1 MIELDG
7 AYGEG
12 GGALVRVALALSTL
26 SGKEFSVKNIRA
38 GRPKSGLK
46 AQHLTAIEAL
56 RVMSGAHSNKTEI
69 GTTELYFK
77 PGRVKRGRYEFD
89 IGTAGSI
96 SLFLQA
102 VLIPCIFAKGKV
114 SIVVKGGT
122 CGKWQAGVDYTQ
134 NVLLPH
140 LNRFVDKISIKILKR
155 GYYPKG
161 GGEVEVKISPR
172 FFNEDVGSLLEEL
185 ALKCSRIELVDQGKI
200 EQVRGVVNCSM
211 DLQDNEVC
219 ERIENACKRS
229 LKLDCPKNISLQ
241 YANSRCSGGEVLLWG
256 IFGKRGVVDYDNPVI
271 IASSVLLEKSKRS
284 EQVGIECAKS
294 LIKEIESGAACDEY
308 LADQLIAFMGLLP
321 GSVIKTSKVSKHCLT
336 NIYVVEK
343 FLPVGFKVDCEK
355 IESVFSE

>member
-1 MIELDG
+1 MIEIDG

-12 GGALVRVALALSTL
+12 GGALVRTALALSTL
-26 SGKEFSVKNIRA
+26 TGKEFKVVNIRA
-38 GRPKSGLK
+38 GRPKAGLK

-56 RVMSGAHSNKTEI
+56 RVMSGAHSNKTEL

-102 VLIPCIFAKGKV
+102 LLIPCIFAKGKV
-114 SIVVKGGT
+114 TIVVKGGT
-122 CGKWQAGVDYTQ
+122 CGKWQAGVDYIQ
-134 NVLLPH
+134 NVLLPY

-161 GGEVEVKISPR
+161 GGEVEVKISSR
-172 FFNEDVGSLLEEL
+172 FFNEDVGGLLEEL
-185 ALKCSRIELVDQGKI
+185 ALKCPKIELVEQGEI

-211 DLQDNEVC
+211 ELQESEVC
-219 ERIENACKRS
+219 ERIENACRRT
-229 LKLDCPKNISLQ
+229 LKVDCPINIMSQ

-271 IASSVLLEKSKRS
+271 IASSVLLEKGKRS
-284 EQVGIECAKS
+284 EQIGIECAKS
-294 LIKEIESGAACDEY
+294 LIEEIDSGAACDEY
-308 LADQLIAFMGLLP
+308 LADQLIAFMSLLP
-321 GSVIKTSKVSKHCLT
+321 GSVIKASKVSKHCLT
-336 NIYVVEK
+336 NIYVCEK
-343 FLPVGFKVDCEK
+343 FLPVGFKVKGNK
-355 IESVFSE
+355 IESVFSD